1 MRISIPL
8 EFLKAIGEKPPYV
21 RIYWV
26 KWLADYT
33 HELLNDDFVTK
44 FRDDMLKVG
53 KDLTTESIKEAYE
66 FGMPY
71 FKDGFIFSEEKKKK
85 TNTPEQEDFVRKV
98 IDYLNQKCLSTY
110 TPTKPNTE
118 CILARA
124 KEGYSIGDFKLVIDT
139 KTSQWMGTD
148 QQKYLRPITLFQ
160 AKKFENYL
168 NEPKSEINGKPK
180 SVSSIDKLTSASEKA
195 KQFFSQILPQ

>member
-1 MRISIPL
+1 MKSIIIPL
-8 EFLKAIGEKPPYV
+8 EFLKAIGDKPPFI

-33 HELLNDDFVTK
+33 QELLNENFVTK

-71 FKDGFIFSEEKKKK
+71 FKDGFLFSEEKKKNK
-85 TNTPEQEDFVRKV
+85 RTPEEEEIVRKV
-98 IDYLNQKCLSTY
+98 LDHLNAMCHSTY
-110 TPTKPNTE
+110 TPTKANYD
-118 CILARA
+118 CILARV
-124 KEGYSIGDFKLVIDT
+124 KEGYSVADFKLVIDI
-139 KTSQWMGTD
+139 KCHQWMGTD

-168 NEPKSEINGKPK
+168 NEPKLEINAK
-180 SVSSIDKLTSASEKA
+180 SKSISSIDKLTNASNKA
-195 KQFFSQILPQ
+195 KQFFNSTL